1 MRNRSSITRS
11 STCIRSSYIAWV
23 AALLIEVRGAAPGFH
38 REVCDQLDRA
48 SLSSLLNT
56 AEGNGKRQGKQ
67 RAKFFDDARGSA
79 VECAA
84 CLDALAAKTLV
95 TKARIA
101 EGKALLLRIDGMLTK
116 LVERQQRH
124 IREMGQGESEGEAP
138 AGDGIEDLGSLGI
151 ELKSKPRELQVMP
164 PLDNAQITDRGFLVE
179 GRLGYGWHLSGNW
192 DFGLVAPVSWG
203 YFFKNRTPMGAT
215 DVNTHYQ
222 GAQVEVLAALRLN
235 IGLF

>member
-1 MRNRSSITRS
+1 M
-11 STCIRSSYIAWV
+11 YQVELLFIAWV
-23 AALLIEVRGAAPGFH
+23 AALLTEVRSAAPGFH

-101 EGKALLLRIDGMLTK
+101 EGKALLLRIVGMLTK
-116 LVERQQRH
+116 LVERFDAYRA
-124 IREMGQGESEGEAP
+124 REGE
-138 AGDGIEDLGSLGI
+138 
-151 ELKSKPRELQVMP
+151 
-164 PLDNAQITDRGFLVE
+164 E
-179 GRLGYGWHLSGNW
+179 G
-192 DFGLVAPVSWG
+192 
-203 YFFKNRTPMGAT
+203 
-215 DVNTHYQ
+215 
-222 GAQVEVLAALRLN
+222 
-235 IGLF
+235 